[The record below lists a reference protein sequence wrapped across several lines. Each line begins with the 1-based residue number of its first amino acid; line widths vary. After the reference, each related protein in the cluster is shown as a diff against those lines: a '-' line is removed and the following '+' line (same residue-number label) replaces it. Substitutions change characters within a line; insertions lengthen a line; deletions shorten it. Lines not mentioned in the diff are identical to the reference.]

1 MKKFIALFLAILAC
15 VALLSACNSAD
26 PNQPWDDPSDPWH
39 IQASPKIVTGTE
51 DEEEEEETSAVQLF
65 DQA

>member
-1 MKKFIALFLAILAC
+1 MKKFIALFLALIAC

-39 IQASPKIVTGTE
+39 VQASPKIETGSE
-51 DEEEEEETSAVQLF
+51 D
-65 DQA
+65 

>member
-1 MKKFIALFLAILAC
+1 MKKFIALFLALIAC

-39 IQASPKIVTGTE
+39 TEASPKIETGNE
-51 DEEEEEETSAVQLF
+51 DEEEEEETSAVVIFNQL
-65 DQA
+65 

>member
-1 MKKFIALFLAILAC
+1 MKKFIALFLALIAC

-39 IQASPKIVTGTE
+39 VQASPKIVTE
-51 DEEEEEETSAVQLF
+51 
-65 DQA
+65 